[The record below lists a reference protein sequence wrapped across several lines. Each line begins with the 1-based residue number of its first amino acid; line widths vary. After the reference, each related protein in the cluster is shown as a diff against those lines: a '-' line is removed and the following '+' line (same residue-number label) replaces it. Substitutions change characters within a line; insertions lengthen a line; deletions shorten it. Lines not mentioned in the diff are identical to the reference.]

1 MVFAVGNRILVGM
14 NTESDHL
21 ADPHNHPRGPNFL
34 LIVISFCVAIIV
46 VFIAAYLLLSGTG
59 KELIPGRHH
68 PHPTSSITLPV
79 SNITRT

>member
-1 MVFAVGNRILVGM
+1 MSFAVINRILFSM

-21 ADPHNHPRGPNFL
+21 TDPHQHPRGPNFL

-59 KELIPGRHH
+59 KRLIPGRHN
-68 PHPTSSITLPV
+68 PHPTSSIALPV